1 MIISSLVTDI
11 YSINTITMPRLSLYK
26 PEKSAD
32 YRFIDRNVNESFQ
45 VGGTDIFIHKYEG
58 PIDPGADKST
68 PSQPYGTN
76 DIPETKIQDL
86 LFLENRDR
94 KYSDDVY
101 VIRGIYNVQDLD
113 FDLSQFGMFL
123 QNDTIFITFH
133 MNNSVENLGRKLMSG
148 DVLEL
153 PHLKDEYALNDYG
166 VSLKRFY
173 VIEDVSRPSE
183 GFSQTWYPHLLR
195 AKCKPILDSQE
206 FKEIFDKD
214 SGEGTG
220 STIRDVLSTYEKE
233 MQINEAVLNQ
243 ANEDITGDPNQ
254 PVVGGYDTK
263 QYFVVPTDDS
273 GNVLTEEGSQTDIK
287 VDTTKLDASAILKSA
302 KNNYYVGYLTDD
314 GLPTNGKPY
323 GFGSQFPQGAVEGEF
338 FLRTDYFPNR
348 LFRYN
353 GRRWT
358 KFEDNVR
365 VQTPSSDTA
374 QNQIG
379 TFVNNDKKQTIN
391 NKEVEQRQALSQVL
405 KPKADN

>member
-1 MIISSLVTDI
+1 
-11 YSINTITMPRLSLYK
+11 MPRLSLYR

-32 YRFIDRNVNESFQ
+32 YRFIDKNIYESFQ
-45 VGGTDIFIHKYEG
+45 VGGTDIFVHKYEG
-58 PIDPGADKST
+58 PVDPGDSAT
-68 PSQPYGTN
+68 ASQPRGTN

-101 VIRGIYNVQDLD
+101 NIRGIYNVQDLD

-133 MNNSVENLGRKLMSG
+133 MNSSVENLGRKLMSG

-153 PHLKDEYALNDYG
+153 PHLKDDYALNDYQ

-220 STIRDVLSTYEKE
+220 STLRDVLSTYDKE

-243 ANEDITGDPNQ
+243 ANEDITGDPAQ
-254 PVVGGYDTK
+254 PVISGYDTK
-263 QYFVVPTDDS
+263 QYFVVPTDTE
-273 GNVLTEEGSQTDIK
+273 GNVLTEDGSQTDVT
-287 VDTTKLDASAILKSA
+287 VDSGNIDASAVIKTPTA
-302 KNNYYVGYLTDD
+302 NFYVGYLTEQ
-314 GLPTNGKPY
+314 GVPPNGAPY
-323 GFGSQFPQGAVEGEF
+323 GFGSQFPQAASQGEF
-338 FLRTDYFPNR
+338 YLRTDYFPNR

-353 GRRWT
+353 GSRWL
-358 KFEDNVR
+358 KVEDGVR
-365 VQTPSSDTA
+365 VEPMTSDNA
-374 QNQIG
+374 KSQLG
-379 TFVNNDKKQTIN
+379 TFVNNSSTNTIN
-391 NKEVEQRQALSQVL
+391 NSQVEERQALSKVL

>member
-1 MIISSLVTDI
+1 
-11 YSINTITMPRLSLYK
+11 MPRLSLYK

-58 PIDPGADKST
+58 PVDPGADKST

-133 MNNSVENLGRKLMSG
+133 MNSSVENLGRKLMSG

-243 ANEDITGDPNQ
+243 ANEDITGDPEQ
-254 PVVGGYDTK
+254 PVISGYDTK
-263 QYFVVPTDDS
+263 QYFVVPTDDK
-273 GNVLTEEGSQTDIK
+273 GNININDDGSSTP
-287 VDTTKLDASAILKSA
+287 TLKTA
-302 KNNYYVGYLTDD
+302 KGNFYVGYLTEQ
-314 GLPTNGKPY
+314 GVPPNGALY
-323 GFGSQFPQGAVEGEF
+323 SFGSQFPQAASDGEF

-353 GRRWT
+353 GNRWV
-358 KFEDNVR
+358 KYEDAVR
-365 VQTPSSDTA
+365 VETPSSDTA
-374 QNQIG
+374 KNQIG
-379 TFVNNDKKQTIN
+379 TFVNNKSKNTIN
-391 NKEVEQRQALSQVL
+391 NTEVDERQALSQVL

>member
-1 MIISSLVTDI
+1 
-11 YSINTITMPRLSLYK
+11 MPRLSLYR

-32 YRFIDRNVNESFQ
+32 YRFIDKNVYESFQ
-45 VGGTDIFIHKYEG
+45 VGGTDIFVHKYEG
-58 PIDPGADKST
+58 PVDPGDGAT
-68 PSQPYGTN
+68 ASQPRGTN

-101 VIRGIYNVQDLD
+101 TIRGIYNVQDLD

-123 QNDTIFITFH
+123 QNDTIFVTFH
-133 MNNSVENLGRKLMSG
+133 MNSSVENLGRKLMSG

-153 PHLKDEYALNDYG
+153 PHLKDEYALNDFS
-166 VSLKRFY
+166 VALKRFY
-173 VIEDVSRPSE
+173 VIEDVSRPAE

-195 AKCKPILDSQE
+195 AKCKPIIDSQE

-233 MQINEAVLNQ
+233 MQINQAVLNQ

-254 PVVGGYDTK
+254 PVISGYDTK
-263 QYFVVPTDDS
+263 QYFVVPTDDK
-273 GNVLTEEGSQTDIK
+273 GNVLTQDGSQTGVNVNSSNI
-287 VDTTKLDASAILKSA
+287 DASAVIKTPSA
-302 KNNYYVGYLTDD
+302 NFYVGYLSGD
-314 GLPTNGKPY
+314 GAPPNGAPY
-323 GFGSQFPQGAVEGEF
+323 SFGSQFPQAASEGEYY
-338 FLRTDYFPNR
+338 LRTDYFPNR

-353 GRRWT
+353 GSRWV
-358 KFEDNVR
+358 KIEDGVR
-365 VQTPSSDTA
+365 VEPMTSDNAKT
-374 QNQIG
+374 QLG
-379 TFVNNDKKQTIN
+379 TFVNNTNKNTIN
-391 NKEVEQRQALSQVL
+391 GKEVEERQALSQAL

>member
-1 MIISSLVTDI
+1 
-11 YSINTITMPRLSLYK
+11 MPRLSLYK

-32 YRFIDRNVNESFQ
+32 YRFIDKNVNEAFQ
-45 VGGTDIFIHKYEG
+45 VGGTDIFVHKYEG
-58 PIDPGADKST
+58 PVDPGVDNST

-101 VIRGIYNVQDLD
+101 VMRGIYNVQDLD

-123 QNDTIFITFH
+123 QNDTIFVTFH
-133 MNNSVENLGRKLMSG
+133 LNSSVEALGRKLMSG

-153 PHLKDEYALNDYG
+153 PHLKDEYALNEYS
-166 VSLKRFY
+166 VALKRFY
-173 VIEDVSRPSE
+173 VIEDVNRSAE

-195 AKCKPILDSQE
+195 VKCKPLIDSQE

-233 MQINEAVLNQ
+233 MQINQAVLDQ

-254 PVVGGYDTK
+254 PVISGYDTK
-263 QYFVVPTDDS
+263 QYFVVPTDEQ
-273 GNVLTEEGSQTDIK
+273 GNIDLNDDGSSTP
-287 VDTTKLDASAILKSA
+287 TLKTA
-302 KNNYYVGYLTDD
+302 KGNFYVGYLTEQ
-314 GLPTNGKPY
+314 GVPPNGALY
-323 GFGSQFPQGAVEGEF
+323 SFGAQFPQAASDGEF
-338 FLRTDYFPNR
+338 FLRTDYAPNR

-353 GRRWT
+353 GTRWV
-358 KFEDNVR
+358 KFEDAVR
-365 VQTPSSDTA
+365 VETPSSDTA
-374 QNQIG
+374 KNQIG
-379 TFVNNDKKQTIN
+379 TFVNNTNTNTIN
-391 NKEVEQRQALSQVL
+391 NKQVEERQALSQVL

>member
-1 MIISSLVTDI
+1 
-11 YSINTITMPRLSLYK
+11 MPRLSLYK

-32 YRFIDRNVNESFQ
+32 YRFIDKNVNEAFQ

-58 PIDPGADKST
+58 PVDPGVDNTT

-123 QNDTIFITFH
+123 QNDTIFVTFH
-133 MNNSVENLGRKLMSG
+133 INSSVEALGRKIMPG

-153 PHLKDEYALNDYG
+153 PHLKDEYALNDFQ
-166 VSLKRFY
+166 VALKRYY
-173 VIEDVSRPSE
+173 VIEDVNRSAE
-183 GFSQTWYPHLLR
+183 GFSQTWYPHLYR

-220 STIRDVLSTYEKE
+220 STVRDVLSTYEKE
-233 MQINEAVLNQ
+233 MQINEAILNQ
-243 ANEDITGDPNQ
+243 ANQDITGDANT
-254 PVVGGYDTK
+254 PVKAGYETK
-263 QYFVVPTDDS
+263 QYFVVPTDDV
-273 GNVLTEEGSQTDIK
+273 GNVLTEDGSQTDIK
-287 VDTTKLDASAILKSA
+287 VDTSKIDASAVLKA
-302 KNNYYVGYLTDD
+302 PNNNYYVGYLTED
-314 GLPTNGKPY
+314 GVPPNGKPY
-323 GFGSQFPQGAVEGEF
+323 GFGLTFPDNPVEGEF
-338 FLRTDYFPNR
+338 YLRTDYFPNR

-353 GRRWT
+353 GRRWV
-358 KFEDNVR
+358 KFEDNLR
-365 VQTPSSDTA
+365 TEPATSDNA
-374 QNQIG
+374 QSQVG
-379 TFVNNDKKQTIN
+379 TFVNNTKTNSIGGKT
-391 NKEVEQRQALSQVL
+391 VEERQSLSKAL

>member
-1 MIISSLVTDI
+1 
-11 YSINTITMPRLSLYK
+11 MPRLSLYR

-32 YRFIDRNVNESFQ
+32 YRFIDKNVYESFQ
-45 VGGTDIFIHKYEG
+45 VGGTDIFVHKYEG
-58 PIDPGADKST
+58 PVDPGADAST

-101 VIRGIYNVQDLD
+101 TIRGIYNVQDLD

-123 QNDTIFITFH
+123 QNDTIFVTFH
-133 MNNSVENLGRKLMSG
+133 LNTSVENLGRKLMSG

-153 PHLKDEYALNDYG
+153 PHLKDDYALNDFS

-195 AKCKPILDSQE
+195 AKCKPIIDSQE

-243 ANEDITGDPNQ
+243 ANEDITGDPSQ
-254 PVVGGYDTK
+254 PVISGYDTK
-263 QYFVVPTDDS
+263 QYFVVPTDAE
-273 GNVLTEEGSQTDIK
+273 GNVDINDDGSSRPT
-287 VDTTKLDASAILKSA
+287 LKTA
-302 KNNYYVGYLTDD
+302 TQNFYVGYLTE
-314 GLPTNGKPY
+314 GAVPPNGAPY
-323 GFGSQFPQGAVEGEF
+323 GFGSQFPQAAGDGEF

-353 GRRWT
+353 GSRWV
-358 KFEDNVR
+358 KVEDGVR
-365 VQTPSSDTA
+365 VEPMTSDNA
-374 QNQIG
+374 ESQLG
-379 TFVNNDKKQTIN
+379 TFVNNENTNTIN
-391 NKEVEQRQALSQVL
+391 NKEVKERQALSQVL

>member
-1 MIISSLVTDI
+1 
-11 YSINTITMPRLSLYK
+11 MPRLSLYK

-32 YRFIDRNVNESFQ
+32 YRFIDKNVNEAFQ

-58 PIDPGADKST
+58 PVDPGVDKTT

-101 VIRGIYNVQDLD
+101 VMRGIYNVQDLD

-123 QNDTIFITFH
+123 QNDTIFVTFH
-133 MNNSVENLGRKLMSG
+133 LNSSVEALGRKLMSG

-153 PHLKDEYALNDYG
+153 PHLKDEYALNEYS
-166 VSLKRFY
+166 VALKRFY
-173 VIEDVSRPSE
+173 VIEDVNRSAE

-195 AKCKPILDSQE
+195 VKAKPIIDSQE

-233 MQINEAVLNQ
+233 MQINQAVLDQ

-254 PVVGGYDTK
+254 PVISGYDTK
-263 QYFVVPTDDS
+263 QYFVVPTDDK
-273 GNVLTEEGSQTDIK
+273 GNVDLNDDGSSTP
-287 VDTTKLDASAILKSA
+287 TLKTA
-302 KNNYYVGYLTDD
+302 KGNFYVGYLTEQ
-314 GLPTNGKPY
+314 GVPPNGALY
-323 GFGSQFPQGAVEGEF
+323 SFGAQFPQGASEGEF
-338 FLRTDYFPNR
+338 FLRTDYAPNR

-353 GRRWT
+353 GTRWV
-358 KFEDNVR
+358 KFEDAVR
-365 VQTPSSDTA
+365 VETPSSDTA
-374 QNQIG
+374 KNQIG
-379 TFVNNDKKQTIN
+379 TFVNNTNTNTIN
-391 NKEVEQRQALSQVL
+391 NKEVEERQALSQVL

>member
-1 MIISSLVTDI
+1 
-11 YSINTITMPRLSLYK
+11 MPRLSLYK

-58 PIDPGADKST
+58 PVDPGADKST

-133 MNNSVENLGRKLMSG
+133 MNLSVENLGRKLMSG

-243 ANEDITGDPNQ
+243 ANEDITGDPEQ
-254 PVVGGYDTK
+254 PVISGYDTK
-263 QYFVVPTDDS
+263 QYFVVPTDDK
-273 GNVLTEEGSQTDIK
+273 GNININDDGSSTP
-287 VDTTKLDASAILKSA
+287 TLKTA
-302 KNNYYVGYLTDD
+302 KGNFYVGYLTEQ
-314 GLPTNGKPY
+314 GVPPNGALY
-323 GFGSQFPQGAVEGEF
+323 SFGSQFPQAASDGEF

-353 GRRWT
+353 GNRWV
-358 KFEDNVR
+358 KYEDAVR
-365 VQTPSSDTA
+365 VETPSSDTA
-374 QNQIG
+374 KNQIG
-379 TFVNNDKKQTIN
+379 TFVNNKSKNTIN
-391 NKEVEQRQALSQVL
+391 NTEVDERQALSQVL
-405 KPKADN
+405 KPKANN

>member
-1 MIISSLVTDI
+1 
-11 YSINTITMPRLSLYK
+11 MPRLSLYK

-32 YRFIDRNVNESFQ
+32 YRFIDKNVNEAFQ
-45 VGGTDIFIHKYEG
+45 VGGTDIFVHKYEG
-58 PIDPGADKST
+58 PVDPGADNST

-123 QNDTIFITFH
+123 QNDTIFVTFH
-133 MNNSVENLGRKLMSG
+133 LNSSVESLGRKLMPG

-153 PHLKDEYALNDYG
+153 PHLKDEYALNDYS
-166 VSLKRFY
+166 VALKRFY
-173 VIEDVSRPSE
+173 VIEDVNRSAE

-195 AKCKPILDSQE
+195 VKCKPLVDSQE

-214 SGEGTG
+214 AGDGVNTL
-220 STIRDVLSTYEKE
+220 RDVLSTYEKE
-233 MQINEAVLNQ
+233 MQINEAILNQ

-254 PVVGGYDTK
+254 PVVSGYDTK
-263 QYFVVPTDDS
+263 QYFVVPTDDV
-273 GNVLTEEGSQTDIK
+273 GNVAINDDGSSTP
-287 VDTTKLDASAILKSA
+287 TLKTA
-302 KNNYYVGYLTDD
+302 AGDFYVGYLT
-314 GLPTNGKPY
+314 GNGVAPNGASLY
-323 GFGSQFPQGAVEGEF
+323 GFGAEFPTSASEGEF

-353 GRRWT
+353 GARWV
-358 KFEDNVR
+358 KFEDAVR
-365 VQTPSSDTA
+365 VEPMTSDNATT
-374 QNQIG
+374 QLG
-379 TFVNNDKKQTIN
+379 TFVNNDNTNTIN
-391 NKEVEQRQALSQVL
+391 GETVEERQALSQVL

>member
-1 MIISSLVTDI
+1 
-11 YSINTITMPRLSLYK
+11 MPRLSLYK

-32 YRFIDRNVNESFQ
+32 YRFIDRNVNEAFQ
-45 VGGTDIFIHKYEG
+45 VGGTDIFVHKYEG
-58 PIDPGADKST
+58 PVDPGDNAT
-68 PSQPYGTN
+68 ASQPRGTN

-123 QNDTIFITFH
+123 QNDTIFVTFH
-133 MNNSVENLGRKLMSG
+133 LNGSVEALGRKLMSG

-153 PHLKDEYALNDYG
+153 PHLKDEYALNDYS
-166 VSLKRFY
+166 VALKRFY
-173 VIEDVSRPSE
+173 VIEDVNRSAE

-195 AKCKPILDSQE
+195 VKCKPIVDSQE

-233 MQINEAVLNQ
+233 MQINQAVLNQ
-243 ANEDITGDPNQ
+243 ANEDITGDPSQ
-254 PVVGGYDTK
+254 PVVSGYDTK
-263 QYFVVPTDDS
+263 QYFVVPTDS
-273 GNVLTEEGSQTDIK
+273 KGNVDINDDGSSTP
-287 VDTTKLDASAILKSA
+287 TLKTA
-302 KNNYYVGYLTDD
+302 KGNFYVGYLTDQ
-314 GLPTNGKPY
+314 GVPPNGALY
-323 GFGSQFPQGAVEGEF
+323 GFGSQFPLNASEGEF
-338 FLRTDYFPNR
+338 YLRTDYFPNR

-353 GRRWT
+353 GNRWV
-358 KFEDNVR
+358 KYEDAVR
-365 VQTPSSDTA
+365 VETPSSDNAKT
-374 QNQIG
+374 QIG
-379 TFVNNDKKQTIN
+379 TFINNTNTNTINDKQVT
-391 NKEVEQRQALSQVL
+391 ERQALSQVL

>member
-1 MIISSLVTDI
+1 MPKISLW
-11 YSINTITMPRLSLYK
+11 N
-26 PEKSAD
+26 PEKTND
-32 YRFIDRNVNESFQ
+32 YYFTSRIVGEHLFS
-45 VGGTDIFIHKYEG
+45 GGTGIFVHKYLGVAEDVSDG
-58 PIDPGADKST
+58 NDYTQKSPLNYYDSDGNKRT
-68 PSQPYGTN
+68 GESV
-76 DIPETKIQDL
+76 IQDL

-133 MNNSVENLGRKLMSG
+133 MNSSVENLGRKLMSG

-243 ANEDITGDPNQ
+243 ANEDITGDPEQ
-254 PVVGGYDTK
+254 PVISGYDTK
-263 QYFVVPTDDS
+263 QYFVVPTDDK
-273 GNVLTEEGSQTDIK
+273 GNIDINDDGSSTP
-287 VDTTKLDASAILKSA
+287 TLKTA
-302 KNNYYVGYLTDD
+302 KGNFYVGYLTEQ
-314 GLPTNGKPY
+314 GVPPNGALY
-323 GFGSQFPQGAVEGEF
+323 SFGSQFPQAASDGEF

-353 GRRWT
+353 GNRWV
-358 KFEDNVR
+358 KYEDAVR
-365 VQTPSSDTA
+365 VETPSSDTA
-374 QNQIG
+374 KNQIG
-379 TFVNNDKKQTIN
+379 TFVNNKSKNTIN
-391 NKEVEQRQALSQVL
+391 DKEVDERQALSQVL

>member
-1 MIISSLVTDI
+1 
-11 YSINTITMPRLSLYK
+11 
-26 PEKSAD
+26 
-32 YRFIDRNVNESFQ
+32 
-45 VGGTDIFIHKYEG
+45 
-58 PIDPGADKST
+58 
-68 PSQPYGTN
+68 
-76 DIPETKIQDL
+76 

-133 MNNSVENLGRKLMSG
+133 MNSSVENLGRKLMSG

-243 ANEDITGDPNQ
+243 ANEDITGDPEQ
-254 PVVGGYDTK
+254 PVISGYDTK
-263 QYFVVPTDDS
+263 QYFVVPTDDK
-273 GNVLTEEGSQTDIK
+273 GNIDINDDGSSTP
-287 VDTTKLDASAILKSA
+287 TLKTA
-302 KNNYYVGYLTDD
+302 KGNFYVGYLTEQ
-314 GLPTNGKPY
+314 GVPPNGALY
-323 GFGSQFPQGAVEGEF
+323 SFGSQFPQAASDGEF

-353 GRRWT
+353 GNRWV
-358 KFEDNVR
+358 KYEDAVR
-365 VQTPSSDTA
+365 VETPSSDTA
-374 QNQIG
+374 KNQIG
-379 TFVNNDKKQTIN
+379 TFVNNKSKNTIN
-391 NKEVEQRQALSQVL
+391 DKEVDERQALSQVL

>member
-1 MIISSLVTDI
+1 
-11 YSINTITMPRLSLYK
+11 MPRLSLYK

-58 PIDPGADKST
+58 PVDPGADKST

-133 MNNSVENLGRKLMSG
+133 MNSSVENLGRKLMSG
-148 DVLEL
+148 DVFEL
-153 PHLKDEYALNDYG
+153 PHLKDEYALNDYA

-173 VIEDVSRPSE
+173 VVEDVSRPSE

-195 AKCKPILDSQE
+195 AKCKPLLDSQE

-220 STIRDVLSTYEKE
+220 STIRDVLSTYDKE

-243 ANEDITGDPNQ
+243 ANEDITGDPAQ
-254 PVVGGYDTK
+254 PVISGYDTK
-263 QYFVVPTDDS
+263 QYFVVPTDDK
-273 GNVLTEEGSQTDIK
+273 GNVNINDDGSSTP
-287 VDTTKLDASAILKSA
+287 TLKTA
-302 KNNYYVGYLTDD
+302 KGNFYVGYLTEQ
-314 GLPTNGKPY
+314 GVPPNGALY
-323 GFGSQFPQGAVEGEF
+323 SFGSQFPQAASDGEF

-353 GRRWT
+353 GNRWV
-358 KFEDNVR
+358 KYEDAVR
-365 VQTPSSDTA
+365 VETPSSDTA
-374 QNQIG
+374 KNQIG
-379 TFVNNDKKQTIN
+379 TFVNNTSKNTIN
-391 NKEVEQRQALSQVL
+391 NKEVDERQALSQVL

>member
-1 MIISSLVTDI
+1 
-11 YSINTITMPRLSLYK
+11 
-26 PEKSAD
+26 
-32 YRFIDRNVNESFQ
+32 
-45 VGGTDIFIHKYEG
+45 
-58 PIDPGADKST
+58 
-68 PSQPYGTN
+68 
-76 DIPETKIQDL
+76 
-86 LFLENRDR
+86 
-94 KYSDDVY
+94 
-101 VIRGIYNVQDLD
+101 
-113 FDLSQFGMFL
+113 
-123 QNDTIFITFH
+123 
-133 MNNSVENLGRKLMSG
+133 MNSSVENLGRKLMSG

-243 ANEDITGDPNQ
+243 ANEDITGDPEQ
-254 PVVGGYDTK
+254 PVISGYDTK
-263 QYFVVPTDDS
+263 QYFVVPTDDK
-273 GNVLTEEGSQTDIK
+273 GNIDINDDGSSTP
-287 VDTTKLDASAILKSA
+287 TLKTA
-302 KNNYYVGYLTDD
+302 KGNFYVGYLTEQ
-314 GLPTNGKPY
+314 GVPPNGALY
-323 GFGSQFPQGAVEGEF
+323 SFGSQFPQAASDGEF

-353 GRRWT
+353 GNRWV
-358 KFEDNVR
+358 KYEDAVR
-365 VQTPSSDTA
+365 VETPSSNTA
-374 QNQIG
+374 KNQIG
-379 TFVNNDKKQTIN
+379 TFVNNTSKNTIN
-391 NKEVEQRQALSQVL
+391 DKQVDERQALSQVL

>member
-1 MIISSLVTDI
+1 
-11 YSINTITMPRLSLYK
+11 MPRLSLYK

-58 PIDPGADKST
+58 PVDPGADKST

-133 MNNSVENLGRKLMSG
+133 MNSSVENLGRKLMSG
-148 DVLEL
+148 DVFEL
-153 PHLKDEYALNDYG
+153 PHLKDEYALNDYA

-173 VIEDVSRPSE
+173 VVEDVSRPSE

-220 STIRDVLSTYEKE
+220 STIRDVLSTYDKE

-243 ANEDITGDPNQ
+243 ANEDITGDPAQ
-254 PVVGGYDTK
+254 PVISGYDTK
-263 QYFVVPTDDS
+263 QYFVVPTDDK
-273 GNVLTEEGSQTDIK
+273 GNVNINDDGSSTP
-287 VDTTKLDASAILKSA
+287 TLKTA
-302 KNNYYVGYLTDD
+302 KGNFYVGYLTEQ
-314 GLPTNGKPY
+314 GVPPNGALY
-323 GFGSQFPQGAVEGEF
+323 SFGSQFPQAASDGEF

-353 GRRWT
+353 GNRWV
-358 KFEDNVR
+358 KYEDAVR
-365 VQTPSSDTA
+365 VETPSSDTA
-374 QNQIG
+374 KNQIG
-379 TFVNNDKKQTIN
+379 TFVNNTSKNTIN
-391 NKEVEQRQALSQVL
+391 NKEVDERQALSQVL

>member
-1 MIISSLVTDI
+1 
-11 YSINTITMPRLSLYK
+11 MPRLSLYK

-32 YRFIDRNVNESFQ
+32 YRFIDKNVNEAFQ

-58 PIDPGADKST
+58 PVDPGDNAT
-68 PSQPYGTN
+68 ASQPRGTN

-101 VIRGIYNVQDLD
+101 SIRGIYNVQDLD

-123 QNDTIFITFH
+123 QNDTIFVTFH
-133 MNNSVENLGRKLMSG
+133 LNSSVEALGRKLMSG

-153 PHLKDEYALNDYG
+153 PHLKDEYALNDYR
-166 VSLKRFY
+166 VALKRFY
-173 VIEDVSRPSE
+173 VIEDVNRSAE

-195 AKCKPILDSQE
+195 VKAKPSIDSQE

-254 PVVGGYDTK
+254 PVISGYDTK
-263 QYFVVPTDDS
+263 QYFVVPTDAE
-273 GNVLTEEGSQTDIK
+273 GNVLTQDGSASDVK
-287 VDTTKLDASAILKSA
+287 VSSTSIDASAIIKTPNA
-302 KNNYYVGYLTDD
+302 NFYVGYLTGD
-314 GLPTNGKPY
+314 GAPLNGAPY
-323 GFGSQFPQGAVEGEF
+323 GFGSQFPQGSGEGDY

-353 GRRWT
+353 GTRWT
-358 KFEDNVR
+358 KVEDGVR
-365 VQTPSSDTA
+365 VEPMTSDNAKT
-374 QNQIG
+374 QLG
-379 TFVNNDKKQTIN
+379 TFVNNTNTNTIN
-391 NKEVEQRQALSQVL
+391 NKQVEERQALSQVL

>member
-1 MIISSLVTDI
+1 
-11 YSINTITMPRLSLYK
+11 MPRLSLYK

-32 YRFIDRNVNESFQ
+32 YRFIDRNVYESFQ

-58 PIDPGADKST
+58 PVDPGADKST

-101 VIRGIYNVQDLD
+101 VVRGIYNVQDLD

-133 MNNSVENLGRKLMSG
+133 MNSSVENLGRKLMSG

-153 PHLKDEYALNDYG
+153 PHLKDDYALNDYS

-243 ANEDITGDPNQ
+243 ANEDITGDPEQ
-254 PVVGGYDTK
+254 PVISGYDTK
-263 QYFVVPTDDS
+263 QYFVVPTDDK
-273 GNVLTEEGSQTDIK
+273 GNIDINDDGSSTP
-287 VDTTKLDASAILKSA
+287 TLKTA
-302 KNNYYVGYLTDD
+302 KGNFYVGYLTEQ
-314 GLPTNGKPY
+314 GVPPNGALY
-323 GFGSQFPQGAVEGEF
+323 SFGSQFPQAASDGEF

-353 GRRWT
+353 GNRWV
-358 KFEDNVR
+358 KYEDAVR
-365 VQTPSSDTA
+365 VETPSSDTA
-374 QNQIG
+374 KNQIG
-379 TFVNNDKKQTIN
+379 TFVNNKSKNTIN
-391 NKEVEQRQALSQVL
+391 NTEVDERQALSQVL

>member
-1 MIISSLVTDI
+1 
-11 YSINTITMPRLSLYK
+11 MPRLSLYK

-58 PIDPGADKST
+58 PVDPGADKST

-133 MNNSVENLGRKLMSG
+133 MNSSVENLGRKLMSG
-148 DVLEL
+148 DVFEL
-153 PHLKDEYALNDYG
+153 PHLKDEYALNDYA

-173 VIEDVSRPSE
+173 VVEDVSRPSE

-220 STIRDVLSTYEKE
+220 STIRDVLSTYDKE

-243 ANEDITGDPNQ
+243 ANEDITGDPAQ
-254 PVVGGYDTK
+254 PVISGYDTK
-263 QYFVVPTDDS
+263 QYFVVPTDDK
-273 GNVLTEEGSQTDIK
+273 GNVNINDDGSSTP
-287 VDTTKLDASAILKSA
+287 TLKTA
-302 KNNYYVGYLTDD
+302 KGNFYVGYLTEQ
-314 GLPTNGKPY
+314 GVPPNGALY
-323 GFGSQFPQGAVEGEF
+323 SFGSQFPQAASDGEF

-353 GRRWT
+353 GNRWV
-358 KFEDNVR
+358 KYEDAVR
-365 VQTPSSDTA
+365 VETPSSDTA
-374 QNQIG
+374 KNQIG
-379 TFVNNDKKQTIN
+379 TFVNNTSKNTIN
-391 NKEVEQRQALSQVL
+391 DKQVDERQALSQVL

>member
-1 MIISSLVTDI
+1 
-11 YSINTITMPRLSLYK
+11 MPRLSLYK

-58 PIDPGADKST
+58 PVDPGADKST

-133 MNNSVENLGRKLMSG
+133 MNSSVENLGRKLMSG
-148 DVLEL
+148 DVFEL
-153 PHLKDEYALNDYG
+153 PHLKDEYALNDYA

-173 VIEDVSRPSE
+173 VVEDVSRPSE

-195 AKCKPILDSQE
+195 AKCKPLLDSQE

-220 STIRDVLSTYEKE
+220 STIRDVLSTYDKE

-243 ANEDITGDPNQ
+243 ANEDITGDPAQ
-254 PVVGGYDTK
+254 PVISGYDTK
-263 QYFVVPTDDS
+263 QYFVVPTDDK
-273 GNVLTEEGSQTDIK
+273 GNVNINDDGSSTP
-287 VDTTKLDASAILKSA
+287 TLKTA
-302 KNNYYVGYLTDD
+302 KGNFYVGYLTEQ
-314 GLPTNGKPY
+314 GVPPNGALY
-323 GFGSQFPQGAVEGEF
+323 SFGSQFPQAASDGEF

-353 GRRWT
+353 GARWV
-358 KFEDNVR
+358 KYEDNVR
-365 VQTPSSDTA
+365 TDLTPGPDNQTLRSS
-374 QNQIG
+374 
-379 TFVNNDKKQTIN
+379 FVNNT
-391 NKEVEQRQALSQVL
+391 NKTATADRGEIPQRQGLNNIL
-405 KPKADN
+405 KPQADN

>member
-1 MIISSLVTDI
+1 
-11 YSINTITMPRLSLYK
+11 MPRLSLYK

-32 YRFIDRNVNESFQ
+32 YRFIDRNVYESFQ

-58 PIDPGADKST
+58 PVDPGADKST

-133 MNNSVENLGRKLMSG
+133 MNSSVENLGRKLMSG

-243 ANEDITGDPNQ
+243 ANEDITGDPEQ
-254 PVVGGYDTK
+254 PVISGYDTK
-263 QYFVVPTDDS
+263 QYFVVPTDDK
-273 GNVLTEEGSQTDIK
+273 GNIDINDDGSSTP
-287 VDTTKLDASAILKSA
+287 TLKTA
-302 KNNYYVGYLTDD
+302 KGNFYVGYLTEQ
-314 GLPTNGKPY
+314 GVPPNGALY
-323 GFGSQFPQGAVEGEF
+323 SFGSQFPQSASDGEF

-353 GRRWT
+353 GNRWV
-358 KFEDNVR
+358 KYEDAVR
-365 VQTPSSDTA
+365 VETPSSDTA
-374 QNQIG
+374 KNQIG
-379 TFVNNDKKQTIN
+379 TFVNNKSKNTIN
-391 NKEVEQRQALSQVL
+391 NTEVDERQALSQVL